1 MGIHVRILAGQVGP
15 GAGSHIYHQE
25 LARRLAARGHQISV
39 VCFSSTPEV
48 RDSAEVF
55 EIPLAD
61 YAGITFFWRT
71 AALFQHRHLSRELKR
86 LDMGPAD
93 IVIGGEHLFLRAYR
107 WRFPQT
113 PLIYVPHAPVA
124 AKEINRYDLPPTM
137 AWITSVLYG
146 RMQRWALN
154 DADRTVRFT
163 HLGCDI
169 LKFYY
174 GDSIRPRFVVNP
186 VGFELPSLRRKE
198 RGDELRLLSVGRLV
212 PWKRIDLALSALA
225 RLRRYRWRFD
235 VVGDGEARGSL
246 ERQASQLGLDERV
259 QFHGF
264 QPNLSGWYDQ
274 ADLFLFPSELEGLGF
289 VMLEAM
295 SYGVPCLA
303 IRADLVNS
311 WNANAEII
319 THGKDGL
326 LTDSEDGYFRQLE
339 SVLRDPSQLISLGI
353 AARERIAEHFTWD
366 KHLDRYEE
374 LFGELIQERRFRND
388 GREPREV
395 AARSAKGIFN
405 Q

>member
-25 LARRLAARGHQISV
+25 LVRRLAARGHQISV

-93 IVIGGEHLFLRAYR
+93 VAIGGEHLFLRAYR

-154 DADRTVRFT
+154 DADRTLRFT

-198 RGDELRLLSVGRLV
+198 RVGDEVRLLSVGRLV

-225 RLRRYRWRFD
+225 AVRQYPWRFD
-235 VVGDGEARGSL
+235 VVGEGDTRKQL
-246 ERQASQLGLDERV
+246 ERKVRELGLENRV
-259 QFHGF
+259 RFHGY
-264 QPNLSGWYDQ
+264 QTDVGQWYEQ
-274 ADLFLFPSELEGLGF
+274 ADLFLFPSELEGFGF

-295 SYGVPCLA
+295 SYGIPCLA
-303 IRADLVNS
+303 VRADFVNY
-311 WNANAEII
+311 WNANSEVI

-326 LTDSEDGYFRQLE
+326 LTADENDYFRQLE
-339 SVLRDPSQLISLGI
+339 SVLRDPQQLIPLGM
-353 AARERIAEHFTWD
+353 AARERVAEHFTWD

-374 LFGELIQERRFRND
+374 LFSEIIQERRR
-388 GREPREV
+388 RLSQIRVPEILCVIKP
-395 AARSAKGIFN
+395 
-405 Q
+405 